1 YDFYETQRI
10 DLRLSCPVSRLEPA
24 AKTLHLA
31 SGEEMSYTAALIATG
46 ASARVLDIP
55 GAAGRRT
62 LAGVHYLRT
71 LGDAQL
77 LHQELHAATRVV
89 VIGAGFLGCE
99 VAASAASLG
108 KHVTLVSRGP
118 LPLLSALGHEMAA
131 VYRDLH
137 TENGT
142 HVVVNAQA
150 R

>member
-1 YDFYETQRI
+1 
-10 DLRLSCPVSRLEPA
+10 
-24 AKTLHLA
+24 
-31 SGEEMSYTAALIATG
+31 
-46 ASARVLDIP
+46 
-55 GAAGRRT
+55 
-62 LAGVHYLRT
+62 RT

-108 KHVTLVSRGP
+108 KHVTLVSRGS

-150 R
+150 RELCGDHRVDHVLLTDGQVLPADIAVVAIGDEPRAAVAEAAGLRVDDG